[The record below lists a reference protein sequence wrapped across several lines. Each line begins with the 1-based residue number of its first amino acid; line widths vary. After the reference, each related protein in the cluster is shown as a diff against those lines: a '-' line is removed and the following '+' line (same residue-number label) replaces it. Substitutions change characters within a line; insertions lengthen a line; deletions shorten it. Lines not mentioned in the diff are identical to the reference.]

1 MEDETSMN
9 SNRPEEASASLE
21 SAALRPYPS
30 KLFVESTTFCNLRC
44 PMCVKQAA
52 DSKVIDADM
61 SQKTFAALEPVFPH
75 LESLV
80 LNGIGEPLMHPH
92 LLEWVKRA
100 RQLMPE
106 DAWIGFQSNGLLIDR
121 NWARD
126 LVEAGLDRICL
137 SVDGVKPET
146 FSKVREGE
154 DISDMDRA
162 FRMLN
167 EARQR
172 QQGSRLKIGVEFV
185 AMRENFRQ
193 LPDTVRWVAQRG
205 ADFMIVGHAL
215 PYDISGINQTTFDN
229 SIDVAV
235 ELYEKWK
242 RIMAAEGLDIR
253 AYDYMVWEK
262 ERVVPKTVDSQIRK
276 VNQMVGRMRA
286 EARKQDIFMDVIQL
300 MRRDEELLAEIEDA
314 FGEAQRVADEMG
326 IEIKLPALTPRY
338 ERECPFV
345 TKGSAFIS
353 WDGDV
358 HPCYYLW
365 HHYRCYINDW
375 DRLVKPKVFGNVNK
389 QPLLDIWRSEEFR
402 TFREHVVD
410 FDYPY
415 CSNCGVAPCDLV
427 QEEDFDVDCFTNPEP
442 CGACQWAM
450 GLLQCLQD

>member
-1 MEDETSMN
+1 MKCT
-9 SNRPEEASASLE
+9 RPAEAPASPE
-21 SAALRPYPS
+21 SAALKAYPS

-52 DSKVIDADM
+52 DSQVIDADM
-61 SQKTFAALEPVFPH
+61 SQQTFAALEPVFPY

-92 LLEWVKRA
+92 ILEWIRRA
-100 RQLMPE
+100 RQKMPD
-106 DAWIGFQSNGLLIDR
+106 DAWVGFQSNGLLLDR
-121 NWARD
+121 NRARD

-154 DISDMDRA
+154 DLSDMDRA

-167 EARQR
+167 EARGR
-172 QQGSRLKIGVEFV
+172 RPGSRLKVGAEFV
-185 AMRENFRQ
+185 TMRENFRQ

-205 ADFMIVGHAL
+205 ADFILISQAL
-215 PYDISGINQTTFDN
+215 PYDISGISQVAYDN
-229 SIDVAV
+229 ASDAAVAIYDRWRRQM
-235 ELYEKWK
+235 LDQ
-242 RIMAAEGLDIR
+242 GLDIKI
-253 AYDYMVWEK
+253 YDYMAWEK
-262 ERVVPKTVDSQIRK
+262 ERVIPGAVNEQIRK
-276 VNQMVGRMRA
+276 VNQMVNRMRG
-286 EARKQDIFMDVIQL
+286 EARKRDIFMDVMQL
-300 MRRDEELLAEIEDA
+300 LRRDDAMIAEVQDVFA
-314 FGEAQRVADEMG
+314 EAQRVADELG
-326 IEIKLPALTPRY
+326 VEIKLPAVTPQY
-338 ERECPFV
+338 ERECPFI

-353 WDGDV
+353 WNGDV

-365 HHYRCYINDW
+365 HHYRCYVNDW
-375 DRLVKPKVFGNVNK
+375 DRLVKPKVFGNVNR
-389 QPLLDIWRSEEFR
+389 QPLLDIWRGEGFR
-402 TFREHVVD
+402 TFREHVVE

-427 QEEDFDVDCFTNPEP
+427 QEEDFEQDCFTNPEP

>member
-1 MEDETSMN
+1 
-9 SNRPEEASASLE
+9 
-21 SAALRPYPS
+21 
-30 KLFVESTTFCNLRC
+30 
-44 PMCVKQAA
+44 
-52 DSKVIDADM
+52 
-61 SQKTFAALEPVFPH
+61 
-75 LESLV
+75 
-80 LNGIGEPLMHPH
+80 
-92 LLEWVKRA
+92 
-100 RQLMPE
+100 
-106 DAWIGFQSNGLLIDR
+106 
-121 NWARD
+121 
-126 LVEAGLDRICL
+126 
-137 SVDGVKPET
+137 
-146 FSKVREGE
+146 
-154 DISDMDRA
+154 
-162 FRMLN
+162 
-167 EARQR
+167 
-172 QQGSRLKIGVEFV
+172 
-185 AMRENFRQ
+185 MRENFRQ

-365 HHYRCYINDW
+365 HHYRVVI
-375 DRLVKPKVFGNVNK
+375 VTGK
-389 QPLLDIWRSEEFR
+389 QIGRA
-402 TFREHVVD
+402 HV
-410 FDYPY
+410 
-415 CSNCGVAPCDLV
+415 
-427 QEEDFDVDCFTNPEP
+427 
-442 CGACQWAM
+442 
-450 GLLQCLQD
+450 

>member
-1 MEDETSMN
+1 
-9 SNRPEEASASLE
+9 
-21 SAALRPYPS
+21 
-30 KLFVESTTFCNLRC
+30 
-44 PMCVKQAA
+44 
-52 DSKVIDADM
+52 
-61 SQKTFAALEPVFPH
+61 
-75 LESLV
+75 
-80 LNGIGEPLMHPH
+80 
-92 LLEWVKRA
+92 
-100 RQLMPE
+100 MP
-106 DAWIGFQSNGLLIDR
+106 DHAWIGFQSNGLLLDR
-121 NWARD
+121 NWARG
-126 LVEAGLDRICL
+126 LVDAGLDRICL

-172 QQGSRLKIGVEFV
+172 QPGSRLKVGTEFV
-185 AMRENFRQ
+185 TMRENFRQ

-205 ADFMIVGHAL
+205 ADFILISHAL
-215 PYDISGINQTTFDN
+215 PYDASGIEQTAYDN

-235 ELYEKWK
+235 EIYEKWK
-242 RIMAAEGLDIR
+242 RQMLEEGLDIKV
-253 AYDYMVWEK
+253 YDYMAWEK
-262 ERVVPKTVDSQIRK
+262 ERVIPGAVTDQVRK
-276 VNQMVGRMRA
+276 VNKLVGRMRN
-286 EARKQDIFMDVIQL
+286 EARKRDIFMDVMQL
-300 MRRDEELLAEIEDA
+300 LRRDDAMIAEVEDI

-326 IEIKLPALTPRY
+326 VEIKLPAVTPRY

-365 HHYRCYINDW
+365 HHYRCWVNDW
-375 DRLVKPKVFGNVNK
+375 DRLVKPKVFGNVNR
-389 QPLLDIWRSEEFR
+389 QPLLDIWRSEDFR
-402 TFREHVVD
+402 IFREHVVE

-427 QEEDFDVDCFTNPEP
+427 QEEDFEQDCFTNPEP
-442 CGACQWAM
+442 CGSCLWAM